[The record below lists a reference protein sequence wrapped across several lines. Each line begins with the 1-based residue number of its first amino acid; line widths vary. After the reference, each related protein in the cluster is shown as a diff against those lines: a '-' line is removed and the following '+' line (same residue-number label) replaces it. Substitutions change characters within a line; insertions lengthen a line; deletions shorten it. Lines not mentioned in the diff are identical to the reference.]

1 MKPVRFR
8 TLGCYP
14 LTGALESNASNL
26 VDIVQEVLSS
36 TKSERDG
43 RVIDQDQGASMEQKK
58 RQGYF

>member
-1 MKPVRFR
+1 MKSVRFR

-36 TKSERDG
+36 TKAERDG
-43 RVIDQDQGASMEQKK
+43 RAIDQDQGASMEQKK
-58 RQGYF
+58 RQG

>member
-1 MKPVRFR
+1 M
-8 TLGCYP
+8 LSS
-14 LTGALESNASNL
+14 TGALESNASNL

-43 RVIDQDQGASMEQKK
+43 RAIDQDQGASMEQKK